1 MTLPK
6 PDLPKHQDQIVD
18 EATGEADRFDPREPE
33 HPRMQEDAWVKNFIG
48 RLAGVLRNIS
58 KK

>member
-1 MTLPK
+1 MDDKTL
-6 PDLPKHQDQIVD
+6 
-18 EATGEADRFDPREPE
+18 DRLELDTSE
-33 HPRMQEDAWVKNFIG
+33 HEDSWVKNFIG